1 MYFLSGISRKCLRME
16 TAFESAF
23 EISPRAILIVKDYG
37 MAIFIT
43 DNKFHL
49 FDPHSRNDQGYLDPD
64 GHAVL
69 VTFQTI
75 NDLCAHLRKLTST
88 LTKESLENVPF
99 EITHIVVFTVTKPY
113 L

>member
-1 MYFLSGISRKCLRME
+1 ME

-23 EISPRAILIVKDYG
+23 EISPRAIIIVKDYG

>member
-49 FDPHSRNDQGYLDPD
+49 FDPHSRNDQGNLDPD

-75 NDLCAHLRKLTST
+75 NDLCAHLRKWTST